1 MLKFVDVR
9 KRYGTFELACNM
21 EVKPGMVTGLIGAN
35 GAGKSTAFK
44 AALDLI
50 SIDGGTIEL
59 FGKPHKEI
67 MAEDKERLGI
77 VLAESG
83 FSEYF
88 TILDIASI
96 LDGMYRKFSREK
108 FLKKCEEFGLP
119 LKKKVK
125 EFSMG
130 MKAKL
135 KLLVAMSHEAELLIL
150 DEPTAGL
157 DVTARE
163 EVLSILQ
170 DYLAE
175 SDTRS
180 VLISSHISTDLEK
193 FCDDIYMI
201 QAGKIMLHEETG
213 TLMDAYGIAKVSEK
227 QYGELDRCALL
238 RRKKEAFGY
247 SLLVNDRQ
255 FYAENYPEIVM
266 EKCSIDDVILMMTK
280 GEEIC

>member
-1 MLKFVDVR
+1 MLKFVDAR
-9 KRYGTFELACNM
+9 KRYGTFELVCNM

-44 AALDLI
+44 AAMDLI
-50 SIDGGTIEL
+50 SLDGGTIEL
-59 FGKPHKEI
+59 FGKPHNEI
-67 MAEDKERLGI
+67 TAEDKERLGI
-77 VLAESG
+77 VLSDSG

-88 TILDIASI
+88 TIMDIAAI
-96 LDGMYRKFSREK
+96 LSGMYHKFSRDT

-125 EFSMG
+125 DFSMG

-135 KLLVAMSHEAELLIL
+135 KLLVAISHDAELLIL

-157 DVTARE
+157 DVAARD
-163 EVLSILQ
+163 EVLSLLQ
-170 DYLAE
+170 DYLEE
-175 SDTRS
+175 SDERS

-201 QAGKIMLHEETG
+201 QDGKIILHEETG
-213 TLMDAYGIAKVSEK
+213 TLMDSYGIAKVDEK
-227 QYGELDRCALL
+227 QYDKLDKSVLL
-238 RRKKEAFGY
+238 CRKKETFGY
-247 SLLVNDRQ
+247 SLLVRDRQ
-255 FYAENYPEIVM
+255 FCVENYPEIVM
-266 EKCSIDDVILMMTK
+266 EKCSIDDVILMMMK

>member
-1 MLKFVDVR
+1 MLKYVDAR
-9 KRYGTFELACNM
+9 KQYGTFELVCNM

-44 AALDLI
+44 AALNLI
-50 SIDGGTIEL
+50 PLDGGSIEM

-67 MAEDKERLGI
+67 TMEDKERLGI
-77 VLAESG
+77 VLADSG

-88 TILDIASI
+88 TIMDIAAI
-96 LDGMYRKFSREK
+96 LSGMYHKFSK
-108 FLKKCEEFGLP
+108 AAFLRKCEEFGLP

-135 KLLVAMSHEAELLIL
+135 KLLAATSHEAELLIL

-157 DVTARE
+157 DVAARE
-163 EVLSILQ
+163 EVLSMLQ

-175 SDTRS
+175 SDNRS

-201 QAGKIMLHEETG
+201 QEGKIILHEETG
-213 TLMDAYGIAKVSEK
+213 TLMDSYGIAKVDEELYEK
-227 QYGELDRCALL
+227 VDKCALL
-238 RRKKEAFGY
+238 HRKKETFGY
-247 SLLVNDRQ
+247 SLLVNDRK
-255 FYAENYPEIVM
+255 FYMENYPEIVM
-266 EKCSIDDVILMMTK
+266 EKCSIDDVILMMMK